1 MRKTRKQK
9 KAENEPQ
16 EQPVESEGTQPEESN
31 ETDVERLQR
40 ERDEATDSWKRALA
54 DYKNLRKRTLV
65 DIDSAVRSSKMG
77 LLSELLLVLDYL
89 DMALQTQCET
99 QEGKNLLFGVDMTRN
114 QMLQFLESQDVKPL
128 ESEGA
133 FDPERHQAIENVV
146 TEDAEPGTI
155 LETVRKGFTCGE
167 HVLRYAQVKV
177 AAEAAPEEAEAEIVQ
192 DEEPSEDTES

>member
-16 EQPVESEGTQPEESN
+16 EQPVESEGTQSEESN

-114 QMLQFLESQDVKPL
+114 QMLQFLASQDVKPL

-155 LETVRKGFTCGE
+155 LETVRKGFTCGD

-177 AAEAAPEEAEAEIVQ
+177 AAEAAKEEPEAEIVQ
-192 DEEPSEDTES
+192 EEESGEDTES